1 MLKIPSRPTCISVPL
16 DSTRRM
22 SIMIPK
28 TKWKLEKKR
37 IRVSFSDFIDPTS
50 CLDPININRVIFTLI
65 VYKKDLSLR
74 LKA

>member
-1 MLKIPSRPTCISVPL
+1 
-16 DSTRRM
+16 
-22 SIMIPK
+22 MIPK